1 MRRTLG
7 PLLVGLLFAVL
18 TGLVVFV
25 AAGRADLPI
34 VWALLIVQAISMSTI
49 ALTLPPELVR
59 ERLHPGAEGRIHDH
73 HRAFVTPLIFA
84 SWLLAGLDLGRF
96 HWSDTI
102 PSWLRIAGVVG
113 YALGMVLTFWAMHT
127 NRFYSSVIRLQ
138 RDRGHE
144 PITTGP
150 YALIRHPGYAATILA
165 LLCGTFALGSWLA
178 LVPAVG
184 VVLLFLRRTI
194 NEDTMLQRD
203 LAGYADY
210 ASRVRSR
217 LMPGVW

>member
-7 PLLVGLLFAVL
+7 PLLVGLIFAAL
-18 TGLVVFV
+18 TGLMVFT
-25 AAGRADLPI
+25 AAGRIDFPI
-34 VWALLIVQAISMSTI
+34 VWACLIVQAISMSAI
-49 ALTLPPELVR
+49 ALTLPPDLVK
-59 ERLHPGAEGRIHDH
+59 ERLHPGAEGRVHDH

-84 SWLLAGLDLGRF
+84 SWILAGLDLGRF

-102 PSWLRIAGVVG
+102 PNSLRIAGIVG
-113 YALGMVLTFWAMHT
+113 YALAMILTYWAMHT

-150 YALIRHPGYAATILA
+150 YALIRHPGYAATIFA
-165 LLCGTFALGSWLA
+165 VLCGGLAIGSWIA
-178 LVPAVG
+178 LVPVVG
-184 VVLLFLRRTI
+184 VVLLFLRRTMS
-194 NEDTMLQRD
+194 EDAMLRRD
-203 LAGYADY
+203 LEGYADY
-210 ASRVRSR
+210 ATRVRAR